1 MTLQALIFDVD
12 GTLAETEEAHRAAFN
27 KAFQNWGLPWDWSM
41 DDYRELLKTTG
52 GKERMRAFQAM
63 LPPTAQ
69 RLSDEEIAELH
80 KAKTRLYTNILAQG
94 DLPLRDG
101 VRALVAAGRA
111 AGLKLAIAT
120 TTSRPNVEALTQC
133 CWGQQAEAVFD
144 VIAAGDEVAQKKPA
158 GDVYALALSR
168 LDLPPEACVAFEDSR
183 NGVLSACA
191 VGLSVIVTPSVYTD
205 TDDFTGA
212 AHVVPSLTAADLGPT
227 GLTHLLA

>member
-1 MTLQALIFDVD
+1 MTLRALIFDVD
-12 GTLAETEEAHRAAFN
+12 GTLAETEEAHREAFN
-27 KAFQNWGLPWDWSM
+27 KAFQNWGLPWVWSVQ
-41 DDYRELLKTTG
+41 DYRDLLKTTG
-52 GKERMRAFQAM
+52 GKERMRAFQDT
-63 LPPTAQ
+63 LPPAAQ

-80 KAKTRLYTNILAQG
+80 KAKTRLYTDILAQG

-101 VRALVAAGRA
+101 VRDLVAAGRK

-120 TTSRPNVEALTQC
+120 TTSRPNVEALTKC
-133 CWGQQAEAVFD
+133 CWGQDAEDVFD

-168 LDLPPEACVAFEDSR
+168 LGLDAADCVAFEDSR

-212 AHVVPSLTAADLGPT
+212 AHIVPSLRAQDLGPT
-227 GLTHLLA
+227 GLASLLT